1 MVYYAVYERSTNSHD
16 GRRDA
21 RRRTIRTR
29 RAARAGARS
38 SDENGV
44 KRFNIV
50 FILTHSSVTT
60 RGCRASSDYL
70 HSPSRFTSTSSG
82 RRRRGCPRHGRRE
95 KRRGESLLSVILDV
109 VLPLARGGSISRRV
123 RSLVVLVVLV
133 VLVFRDPSG
142 RERGDGI
149 ASRDSSSRREHVP
162 GETRGE
168 GVPVALEVFPAK
180 SRGHRQVGPERVQF
194 AVADDGRRRRRWE
207 HPFPGRAR
215 RGAERRSERRRRR
228 GRGFD
233 RGSVRVRGRV
243 RGRGRQRGRVLGGR
257 ERSRGDA
264 RPEGVDVTL
273 QETSDGV
280 RVGESRSDQETG
292 GREGRDRSRETATAG
307 ARTSRGGVR
316 AHDLTRRVGR
326 RGGASRRS
334 SRTLGWTR
342 REGSGLGAG
351 SGTGTGIGIGRGVA
365 VGAWPTRL
373 GRLRRGQLATLG
385 VGRSAL
391 RRVV

>member
-1 MVYYAVYERSTNSHD
+1 MPRVVRLFAQRPRRRGGITGSI
-16 GRRDA
+16 GRR
-21 RRRTIRTR
+21 RV
-29 RAARAGARS
+29 
-38 SDENGV
+38 E
-44 KRFNIV
+44 
-50 FILTHSSVTT
+50 
-60 RGCRASSDYL
+60 
-70 HSPSRFTSTSSG
+70 PSRFTSTSSG
-82 RRRRGCPRHGRRE
+82 CRRRGGPRHGRRE
-95 KRRGESLLSVILDV
+95 KRRGESLLSVVLDV
-109 VLPLARGGSISRRV
+109 ILPLARGGSISRRV
-123 RSLVVLVVLV
+123 RSLVVVVVL
-133 VLVFRDPSG
+133 FRDPRG

-168 GVPVALEVFPAK
+168 GVPIALEVFPAK
-180 SRGHRQVGPERVQF
+180 SRGHRQVRPERVQF
-194 AVADDGRRRRRWE
+194 AVADDGRRRRRSE
-207 HPFPGRAR
+207 QPFPGRDR
-215 RGAERRSERRRRR
+215 RGAEWRSERRRRR

-233 RGSVRVRGRV
+233 RGFVRGF
-243 RGRGRQRGRVLGGR
+243 GRGRGRVLGER

-280 RVGESRSDQETG
+280 RVGESRSDEQTG
-292 GREGRDRSRETATAG
+292 RREGRDRSRETATAG

-342 REGSGLGAG
+342 REGSGLGVG

-365 VGAWPTRL
+365 VGAWSTRL